1 MRIDWYETNIYSN
14 VLQCSYLKTKVI
26 SAEHENSTNM
36 FMLCGITFSDSTGC
50 GGRIK
55 SVTVSNMQNYY
66 SNRFV
71 MDIARGEF
79 GSRYAKIYSLA
90 AAI

>member
-1 MRIDWYETNIYSN
+1 
-14 VLQCSYLKTKVI
+14 
-26 SAEHENSTNM
+26 
-36 FMLCGITFSDSTGC
+36 MLCGITFSDSTGC